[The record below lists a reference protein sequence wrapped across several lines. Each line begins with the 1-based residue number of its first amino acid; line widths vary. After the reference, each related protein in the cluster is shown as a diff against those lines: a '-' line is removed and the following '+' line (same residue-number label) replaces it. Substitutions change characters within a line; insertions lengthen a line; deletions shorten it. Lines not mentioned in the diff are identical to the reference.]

1 LKPIYFLSIP
11 EKAITCEQGKSI
23 KSALPRKG
31 VGRISNTSNG
41 IGTYR
46 PIMARMRDM
55 RIETL

>member
-1 LKPIYFLSIP
+1 MDLSIP

-46 PIMARMRDM
+46 PIMARMRAM